1 MRPMRSMFHDRRRHG
16 VPSLNV
22 ASMPDLIFT
31 VLFFFMIVTHMRS
44 DEVKVRLEVPAGSEV
59 KKLTGH
65 PAIINIYI
73 GSQES
78 GVRSQESGVRSQE
91 SGVRSQESGVR
102 RQESGVRSQNNT
114 WLVQLNG
121 DLVSPSEIPARIS
134 TIRSKLAPEN
144 AERLTVSFRADRH
157 APMGL
162 VSDVKQALQQAY
174 ALKINYS
181 ATEISP

>member
-1 MRPMRSMFHDRRRHG
+1 MRPMRSMFHGRRRHG

-59 KKLTGH
+59 KKLAGH
-65 PAIINIYI
+65 PAIVNIYI
-73 GSQES
+73 G
-78 GVRSQESGVRSQE
+78 
-91 SGVRSQESGVR
+91 
-102 RQESGVRSQNNT
+102 RQGDKETGRQDNT

-121 DLVSPSEIPARIS
+121 DIVSPSEIPARINA
-134 TIRSKLAPEN
+134 IRSKLSPEN

-162 VSDVKQALQQAY
+162 VSDVKRALQKAY

-181 ATEISP
+181 ATEISTINH

>member
-59 KKLTGH
+59 KKLVGH
-65 PAIINIYI
+65 PAIVNIYI
-73 GSQES
+73 GRGEKSEVIGERIPKAQE
-78 GVRSQESGVRSQE
+78 
-91 SGVRSQESGVR
+91 
-102 RQESGVRSQNNT
+102 

-121 DLVSPSEIPARIS
+121 DIVLPQEIPARIS
-134 TIRSKLAPEN
+134 EIRSKLSPEN
-144 AERLTVSFRADRH
+144 VERLTVSFRADRR

-162 VSDVKQALQQAY
+162 VSDVKQALQQSY

>member
-65 PAIINIYI
+65 PAIVNIYI
-73 GSQES
+73 GRQGDRET
-78 GVRSQESGVRSQE
+78 
-91 SGVRSQESGVR
+91 RSQESGVR
-102 RQESGVRSQNNT
+102 RLESGVRRLDNT

-121 DLVSPSEIPARIS
+121 DIVSPKEIPARINA
-134 TIRSKLAPEN
+134 IRSKLSPEN

>member
-1 MRPMRSMFHDRRRHG
+1 MRPMRSMFHDRRRQG
-16 VPSLNV
+16 VPTLNV

-73 GSQES
+73 GRQGDRET
-78 GVRSQESGVRSQE
+78 RSLD
-91 SGVRSQESGVR
+91 
-102 RQESGVRSQNNT
+102 NT
-114 WLVQLNG
+114 WRVQLNG
-121 DLVSPSEIPARIS
+121 DLVSPSEIPARINA
-134 TIRSKLAPEN
+134 IRSKLSPEN
-144 AERLTVSFRADRH
+144 AERLTVSFRADRQ

>member
-1 MRPMRSMFHDRRRHG
+1 MRAMKSLIRGDRRRHG
-16 VPSLNV
+16 VPTLNV

-65 PAIINIYI
+65 PAVINIYI
-73 GSQES
+73 GRQGDRET
-78 GVRSQESGVRSQE
+78 
-91 SGVRSQESGVR
+91 RSQESGVR
-102 RQESGVRSQNNT
+102 RQDNT
-114 WLVQLNG
+114 WLVQLNS
-121 DLVSPSEIPARIS
+121 DLVSPSEIPARINA
-134 TIRSKLAPEN
+134 IRSKLSPEN
-144 AERLTVSFRADRH
+144 VERLTVSFRADRH

>member
-1 MRPMRSMFHDRRRHG
+1 MKSLIRGDRRRHG
-16 VPSLNV
+16 VPTLNV

-44 DEVKVRLEVPAGSEV
+44 DEVKVRLEVPAGSVV

-65 PAIINIYI
+65 PAVINIYI
-73 GSQES
+73 GRQGDRET
-78 GVRSQESGVRSQE
+78 
-91 SGVRSQESGVR
+91 RSQESGVR
-102 RQESGVRSQNNT
+102 RLESGVRRLDNT

-121 DLVSPSEIPARIS
+121 DIVSTKEIPARINA
-134 TIRSKLAPEN
+134 IRSKLSPEN

>member
-44 DEVKVRLEVPAGSEV
+44 DEVKVRLEVPAGHEV
-59 KKLTGH
+59 KKLAGH

-73 GSQES
+73 GKSQKD
-78 GVRSQESGVRSQE
+78 VWQ
-91 SGVRSQESGVR
+91 
-102 RQESGVRSQNNT
+102 
-114 WLVQLNG
+114 VQLNG
-121 DLVSPSEIPARIS
+121 DLVSPAEIPALIS
-134 TIRSKLAPEN
+134 DIRSKLSAEN
-144 AERLTVSFRADRH
+144 AEHLTVSLRADRH

-162 VSDVKQALQQAY
+162 VSDVKQALQKSY

-181 ATEISP
+181 ATELK

>member
-1 MRPMRSMFHDRRRHG
+1 MKSLIRGDRRRHG
-16 VPSLNV
+16 VPTLNV

-44 DEVKVRLEVPAGSEV
+44 DKVKVRLEVPAGSEV

-73 GSQES
+73 GRQGDKETGKQE
-78 GVRSQESGVRSQE
+78 
-91 SGVRSQESGVR
+91 
-102 RQESGVRSQNNT
+102 NT

-121 DLVSPSEIPARIS
+121 DLVSPSEIPARINA
-134 TIRSKLAPEN
+134 IRSKLSPEN

-181 ATEISP
+181 ATELSSNKSIK

>member
-1 MRPMRSMFHDRRRHG
+1 MRPMRSMFHDRRRQG
-16 VPSLNV
+16 VPTLNV

-73 GSQES
+73 GRQGDRET
-78 GVRSQESGVRSQE
+78 RSLD
-91 SGVRSQESGVR
+91 
-102 RQESGVRSQNNT
+102 NT

-121 DLVSPSEIPARIS
+121 DLVSPSEIPARINA
-134 TIRSKLAPEN
+134 IRSKLSPEN
-144 AERLTVSFRADRH
+144 AERLTVSLRADRH

>member
-1 MRPMRSMFHDRRRHG
+1 MRPMKSLIRGDRRHRG

-59 KKLTGH
+59 KKLAGH
-65 PAIINIYI
+65 PAIVNIYI
-73 GSQES
+73 GRGERSEVRGERIPKEQE
-78 GVRSQESGVRSQE
+78 
-91 SGVRSQESGVR
+91 
-102 RQESGVRSQNNT
+102 

-121 DLVSPSEIPARIS
+121 DLVSPKDIPARINA
-134 TIRSKLAPEN
+134 IRSKLSPEN
-144 AERLTVSFRADRH
+144 AERLTVSLRADRR

-162 VSDVKQALQQAY
+162 VSDVKQALQKSY

-181 ATEISP
+181 ATEIAP

>member
-1 MRPMRSMFHDRRRHG
+1 MRPMRSMFHGRRRHH
-16 VPSLNV
+16 VPTLNV

-59 KKLTGH
+59 KKLAGH
-65 PAIINIYI
+65 PAIVNIYI
-73 GSQES
+73 G
-78 GVRSQESGVRSQE
+78 
-91 SGVRSQESGVR
+91 
-102 RQESGVRSQNNT
+102 RQGDKETGRQDNT

-121 DLVSPSEIPARIS
+121 DIVSPSEIPARINA
-134 TIRSKLAPEN
+134 IRSKLSPEN

-162 VSDVKQALQQAY
+162 VSDVKRALQKAY

-181 ATEISP
+181 ATEISTINH

>member
-1 MRPMRSMFHDRRRHG
+1 MRPMRSMFHDRRRQG
-16 VPSLNV
+16 VPTLNV

-73 GSQES
+73 G
-78 GVRSQESGVRSQE
+78 R
-91 SGVRSQESGVR
+91 QESGVR
-102 RQESGVRSQNNT
+102 RQESGVRRQESEDRRQDNT

-121 DLVSPSEIPARIS
+121 DLVSPSEIPARINA
-134 TIRSKLAPEN
+134 IRSKLSPEN

>member
-1 MRPMRSMFHDRRRHG
+1 MFHDRRRHG

-65 PAIINIYI
+65 PAIVNIYI
-73 GSQES
+73 GRQGDRET
-78 GVRSQESGVRSQE
+78 
-91 SGVRSQESGVR
+91 RSQESGVR
-102 RQESGVRSQNNT
+102 RLDNT

-121 DLVSPSEIPARIS
+121 DIVAPEDIPARVEQ
-134 TIRSKLAPEN
+134 IRSTMSPELAEH
-144 AERLTVSFRADRH
+144 LTVSLRADKRT
-157 APMGL
+157 PMGL
-162 VSDVKQALQQAY
+162 INDVKQALQQSY
-174 ALKINYS
+174 ALRINYS
-181 ATEISP
+181 GTAIKQ

>member
-1 MRPMRSMFHDRRRHG
+1 MFHDRRRHG

-65 PAIINIYI
+65 PAIVNIYI
-73 GSQES
+73 GRQGDRET
-78 GVRSQESGVRSQE
+78 
-91 SGVRSQESGVR
+91 RSQESGVR
-102 RQESGVRSQNNT
+102 RQESGVRRLESGVRRLDNT

-121 DLVSPSEIPARIS
+121 DIVSPKEIPARINA
-134 TIRSKLAPEN
+134 IRSKLSPEN

>member
-1 MRPMRSMFHDRRRHG
+1 MRPMRSMFHDRHRRG

-59 KKLTGH
+59 KKLAGH
-65 PAIINIYI
+65 PAVVNIYI
-73 GSQES
+73 GRGEKIEVRGESEPMPDGQEW
-78 GVRSQESGVRSQE
+78 Q
-91 SGVRSQESGVR
+91 
-102 RQESGVRSQNNT
+102 
-114 WLVQLNG
+114 VQLNG
-121 DLVSPSEIPARIS
+121 DIVSPADIPARIQA
-134 TIRSKLAPEN
+134 IRGNLSPEN
-144 AERLTVSFRADRH
+144 AERFTVSLRADRH

-181 ATEISP
+181 ATEISH

>member
-1 MRPMRSMFHDRRRHG
+1 MRPMRSMFHDRRRQG
-16 VPSLNV
+16 VPTLNV

-73 GSQES
+73 G
-78 GVRSQESGVRSQE
+78 
-91 SGVRSQESGVR
+91 
-102 RQESGVRSQNNT
+102 RQGDRETGRQDNT

-121 DLVSPSEIPARIS
+121 DLVSPSEIPARINA
-134 TIRSKLAPEN
+134 IRSKLSPEN

>member
-65 PAIINIYI
+65 PAIVNIYI
-73 GSQES
+73 GRQGDRET
-78 GVRSQESGVRSQE
+78 
-91 SGVRSQESGVR
+91 RSQESGVR
-102 RQESGVRSQNNT
+102 RLESGVRRLESGVRRLDNT

-121 DLVSPSEIPARIS
+121 DIVSPKEIPARINA
-134 TIRSKLAPEN
+134 IRSKLSPEN

>member
-1 MRPMRSMFHDRRRHG
+1 MRAMKSLIRGDRRRHG
-16 VPSLNV
+16 VPTLNV

-44 DEVKVRLEVPAGSEV
+44 DKVKVRLEVPAGSEV

-73 GSQES
+73 GRQGDKETGKQE
-78 GVRSQESGVRSQE
+78 
-91 SGVRSQESGVR
+91 
-102 RQESGVRSQNNT
+102 NT

-121 DLVSPSEIPARIS
+121 DLVSPSEIPARINA
-134 TIRSKLAPEN
+134 IRSKLSPEN